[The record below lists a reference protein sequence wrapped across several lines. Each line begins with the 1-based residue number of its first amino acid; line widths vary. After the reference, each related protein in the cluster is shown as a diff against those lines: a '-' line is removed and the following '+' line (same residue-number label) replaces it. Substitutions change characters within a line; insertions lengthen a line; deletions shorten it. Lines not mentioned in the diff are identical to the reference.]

1 VDERTPIEI
10 LERTVPPGGN
20 HGNVTLVF
28 RLSAQPDHLWT
39 AAFLRYSWTIAGGV
53 SLIARPTL
61 HPSVYQN
68 RVVWEVPDPMIEDAA
83 RQVSEAVT
91 AANADYELSVVG
103 PRLEQEWQDWEAAA
117 RAEEVRRAREDR
129 LNDPE

>member
-1 VDERTPIEI
+1 MGWETRPVDEWTPIEI

-39 AAFLRYSWTIAGGV
+39 AAFLRYSWNIAGGV
-53 SLIARPTL
+53 SLIARSTL

-68 RVVWEVPDPMIEDAA
+68 RVVWEVPEPMIEDAV
-83 RQVSEAVT
+83 RQVGEAVT
-91 AANADYELSVVG
+91 AANGDYEQSVVG
-103 PRLEQEWQDWEAAA
+103 PRFEQEKQD
-117 RAEEVRRAREDR
+117 REED
-129 LNDPE
+129 LPT